1 MEKLSNHPKLI
12 FAIRLIVFLLASV
25 FAPCIYLIIEFN
37 LFSTKTTMQIGLWG
51 IICFII
57 CACVGTVMLK
67 YYLAG
72 MKHKHSFTKQIV
84 VLFLKVVLPILIAI
98 LVLSWLKDNI
108 AQVVKF
114 LWVLLPCEIVGGVVN
129 PLPKWAIENEVEGI
143 ADSIDKLLDRREN
156 NSKREAK

>member
-1 MEKLSNHPKLI
+1 MKDHPKLI

-37 LFSTKTTMQIGLWG
+37 LFSATTKIQVGLWG

-57 CACVGTVMLK
+57 CASVGTVMLK

-98 LVLSWLKDNI
+98 LVLSWLRDNI
-108 AQVVKF
+108 NQVVKF
-114 LWVLLPCEIVGGVVN
+114 LWVLLPCEVVGGVIN
-129 PLPKWAIENEVEGI
+129 PLPKWATENEIEGI
-143 ADSIDKLLDRREN
+143 ADSIDKLLERREN
-156 NSKREAK
+156 NSKSEIK

>member
-1 MEKLSNHPKLI
+1 MIKNHPKLI

-37 LFSTKTTMQIGLWG
+37 LFQAKTTVQIGLWG

-57 CACVGTVMLK
+57 CASVGTVMLK

-84 VLFLKVVLPILIAI
+84 VLFLKVVLPVLIAI
-98 LVLSWLKDNI
+98 LVLTWLKDNI
-108 AQVVKF
+108 SQVIKF
-114 LWVLLPCEIVGGVVN
+114 LWVLLPCEVVGGVVN
-129 PLPKWAIENEVEGI
+129 PLPKWAVENEIEGI
-143 ADSIDKLLDRREN
+143 TDSIDKLLGSREDR
-156 NSKREAK
+156 AKKETK

>member
-1 MEKLSNHPKLI
+1 MLKEHPKLI

-25 FAPCIYLIIEFN
+25 FAPCIYLIVEFN
-37 LFSTKTTMQIGLWG
+37 LFQAKTTMQVGLWG

-57 CACVGTVMLK
+57 CASVGTVMLK

-84 VLFLKVVLPILIAI
+84 VLFLKVILPVLIAI
-98 LVLSWLKDNI
+98 LVLTWLKDNI
-108 AQVVKF
+108 SQVIKF

-129 PLPKWAIENEVEGI
+129 PLPKWAVENEIESI
-143 ADSIDKLLDRREN
+143 TDSIDKLLGSREDRVKKET
-156 NSKREAK
+156 K